1 LKTSVAWKIGALLA
15 ALAAAPAL
23 GHERGDRAMGIVE
36 SVSAEQ
42 IVIQATDGHS
52 VAFTITPE
60 TRFFR
65 GEAPARREDVRVGQ
79 RAVVQGKPA
88 GERVEAV
95 RVKLGVTAPK

>member
-1 LKTSVAWKIGALLA
+1 MARKIGALLV

-23 GHERGDRAMGIVE
+23 AHERADRAMGVVE
-36 SVSAEQ
+36 SVSADE
-42 IVIQATDGHS
+42 IVIQAADGHS

-60 TRFFR
+60 TRFVR

-79 RAVVQGKPA
+79 RAVVEGKAA